1 MKESPINPIDVAI
14 LGATGAVG
22 QRFIQLL
29 AGHPWF
35 RVAEVVASDR
45 SAGKSYAEACRWV
58 LTDGAPADVA
68 ALTVLPLDAPLRSP
82 IVLSALPSD
91 VAQSLEPE
99 LAARGHVVC
108 SNTSSHRM
116 AVDVPLLIPEVN
128 ADHTGLIDVQR
139 RNRGWTSGAL
149 VTTPNCTSTPV
160 VMALAPLVPFG
171 IRQMNVVSLQA
182 VSGAGYPGVASMD
195 IFDNVVPYISGEED
209 KVESEPR
216 KMLGSFAGDRIEWLD
231 TAISAACNRVPV
243 LDGHIV
249 CISVKFDRA
258 PSLAAIRAAWT
269 DYRGHESV
277 RGLPSA
283 ADPILIYNNLPDR
296 PQPRRDRDAV
306 HGMATTIGRLR
317 EDSILDVKFVALAH
331 NTIRGAA
338 GGAILNAELLVAN
351 GYVQGVD
358 LPIAAVAVH

>member
-1 MKESPINPIDVAI
+1 MQPLDVAI

-29 AGHPWF
+29 EGHPWF

-45 SAGKSYAEACRWV
+45 SAGKTYAEACKWV
-58 LTDGAPADVA
+58 LTGQAPADVA
-68 ALTVLPLDAPLRSP
+68 RLTVLPLDAPLQSP

-91 VAQSLEPE
+91 IAKTLELE

-116 AVDVPLLIPEVN
+116 AEDVPLLIPEVN
-128 ADHTGLIDVQR
+128 ADHARLIDLQR
-139 RNRGWTSGAL
+139 RNRGWSSGAL

-171 IRQMNVVSLQA
+171 IKQMNVVSLQA
-182 VSGAGYPGVASMD
+182 VSGAGYPGVASLD
-195 IFDNVVPYISGEED
+195 IFDNVVPYISGEEE
-209 KVESEPR
+209 KVETEPR
-216 KMLGSFAGDRIEWLD
+216 KMLGTLNGGRIDWLP

-249 CISVKFDRA
+249 CVSVGFDQA
-258 PSLAAIRAAWT
+258 PSLEAIREAWAS
-269 DYRGHESV
+269 YRGHEAV

-283 ADPILIYNNLPDR
+283 ASPILIYNDLPDR
-296 PQPRRDRDAV
+296 PQPRRDRDLV
-306 HGMATTIGRLR
+306 HGMATSIGRLR
-317 EDSILDVKFVALAH
+317 SDSLLDIKFVALAH

-338 GGAILNAELLVAN
+338 GGAILNAELLVAQ
-351 GYVQGVD
+351 GYVQGVA
-358 LPIAAVAVH
+358 IATALKVG